1 MATQFVVIL
10 YTDSGPTKNSG
21 YVNDQKKQKKTLVN
35 IMNNISLLYFFYII
49 ATLKSTAHRTACRTA
64 PDKST
69 TEQLYCHK
77 KVHDCSNTVIDG

>member
-49 ATLKSTAHRTACRTA
+49 ATLKSTAHRQRAG
-64 PDKST
+64 
-69 TEQLYCHK
+69 QLQTKVQRNNYIAIK
-77 KVHDCSNTVIDG
+77 KCMIVATR